1 MKASP
6 IFDALTALHMVVAS
20 KHTPALPHDLW
31 MRCMQAEVYLRQELK
46 EAGLELPVEVEQA
59 EAA

>member
-1 MKASP
+1 MNAAP

-31 MRCMQAEVYLRQELK
+31 LKAMHAEVGLRQALK
-46 EAGLELPVEVEQA
+46 EAGLQVPVEVEAQS
-59 EAA
+59 